1 VAEAL
6 DLLPRLRAWTYR
18 RQLLGRAAP
27 DPAEALRGVVAVY
40 SAHPMGPL
48 ALLARSRPFDAV
60 RFAEMEQRR
69 ETLRLPGMRG
79 SIFLVP
85 ADAAARIF
93 AATSQPL
100 EKHERRLRYAGLDVA
115 AYERLKPRI
124 LEHTREP
131 TTPSDLQAALGAD
144 ASAVLAMR
152 VMAREGLVL
161 RVGSSVRT
169 DRLRYVATDAWL
181 GHPLPQADPAESL
194 AWLAGEY
201 LRAYGPARVVDFAWW
216 SGASRRAAAAALA
229 RASVVDVGGGLLLP
243 AEQQAAFQG
252 VEPLAP
258 DAVDVL
264 PKWDPYTMGH
274 APDGR
279 QRLVDDAH
287 LPLAYTTA
295 GTKVGATAGD
305 GLPLVLRGG
314 RAVAAWSH
322 RFDGKRLRVQVAPF
336 ESGALS
342 PAIYDGAFDEVG
354 KLLGFAA
361 VEVTT
366 GETQA

>member
-1 VAEAL
+1 VAKSP
-6 DLLPRLRAWTYR
+6 DLLERLRAWTYR
-18 RQLLGRAAP
+18 RQLLGRAAS
-27 DPAEALRGVVAVY
+27 DPTEALRSVVAVY

-48 ALLARSRPFDAV
+48 ALLARSRPFTAE

-69 ETLRLPGMRG
+69 EALRLPGMRG
-79 SIFLVP
+79 SIFLLP
-85 ADAAARIF
+85 ADMAPRIF
-93 AATSQPL
+93 AATGQPL
-100 EKHERRLRYAGLDVA
+100 EKQERRLRYAGLDVA

-131 TTPSDLQAALGAD
+131 TTPSELQAALGAD

-161 RVGSSVRT
+161 RVGSSVRV
-169 DRLRYVATDAWL
+169 DRLRYVATEAWL
-181 GHPLPQADPAESL
+181 GHPLEEADPAESL

-201 LRAYGPARVVDFAWW
+201 LRAYGPARVADFAWW
-216 SGASRRAAAAALA
+216 SGAGRRAAAAALA
-229 RASVVDVGGGLLLP
+229 GVSVVDVGGGLLLP
-243 AEQQAAFQG
+243 AEEQAAFEG
-252 VEPLAP
+252 VEPLAS

-287 LPLAYTTA
+287 LPLSYTTA

-305 GLPLVLRGG
+305 GLPLLLRGG

-322 RFDGKRLRVQVAPF
+322 RFDGTRLRVEVAPF
-336 ESGALS
+336 EPGALP

-361 VEVTT
+361 VELTT
-366 GETQA
+366 GEAQA